1 MLISIFASASACVDL
16 GKGLFFPGCLKKN
29 LAHTFRIFVAYLL
42 YVYFSI
48 CFSSISA
55 LNL

>member
-1 MLISIFASASACVDL
+1 MLISIFASASACVDVSQDV
-16 GKGLFFPGCLKKN
+16 FKKN
-29 LAHTFRIFVAYLL
+29 LTHTFRIFVACLLL
-42 YVYFSI
+42 YVCFSI